1 MGFMQV
7 KLEKLNKRGT
17 KSSSVEWKL
26 KIYQELIKLNKA
38 LHVWFQTSELLMLL
52 LCKGNSHLFFS
63 ACHTWCP
70 CIIEKCKVLIF
81 CNERSQ
87 NQLHNSIKVAFSEDS
102 LSKCQKYSRVRNSL
116 DSEVGIYLVNK
127 SLRVWISYDPGWN
140 FTLGSFQRY
149 ILVWS
154 LS

>member
-1 MGFMQV
+1 MQV

-17 KSSSVEWKL
+17 NSSSVEWKL

-87 NQLHNSIKVAFSEDS
+87 NQLHNSIKVAFWKI
-102 LSKCQKYSRVRNSL
+102 LSTCQMLKSAFFTFIFQNFISRHVL
-116 DSEVGIYLVNK
+116 QIFEIE
-127 SLRVWISYDPGWN
+127 IE
-140 FTLGSFQRY
+140 FQDAFQ
-149 ILVWS
+149 
-154 LS
+154 